1 MWWQID
7 GTTVEKTTDGDTTR
21 QIPTFF
27 LNGNIQ
33 GIVNAEHAAKI
44 ATGIVNP
51 TGDESLEVHI
61 NATSVF
67 PG

>member
-1 MWWQID
+1 MFWQID
-7 GTTVEKTTDGDTTR
+7 GTTVEKTADGDTTR

-33 GIVNAEHAAKI
+33 GITDAEHAAKV
-44 ATGIVNP
+44 AGDVVNP
-51 TGDESLEVHI
+51 TGTLEVHI